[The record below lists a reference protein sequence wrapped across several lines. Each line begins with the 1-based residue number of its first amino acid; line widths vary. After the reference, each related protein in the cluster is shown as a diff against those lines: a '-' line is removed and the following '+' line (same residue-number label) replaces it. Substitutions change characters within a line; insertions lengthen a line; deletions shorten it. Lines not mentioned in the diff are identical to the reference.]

1 MKIILALLSV
11 LAIVLGGAFY
21 YTQRAVVKPS
31 SFFRTT
37 PVQRDNLLCTI
48 SATGTLEPEELV
60 NVGAQVAGLITGFG
74 KDIDGKRVDYN
85 SVVEKD
91 ADLAYIDQASYQATF
106 DQAEASLAKSHA
118 DLMQYEAKL
127 EQTKQEWKRAQ
138 VLRPQNAIAETDFD
152 TAHANYKVAEAN
164 VDVAKAVIKQNEALL
179 RVAKTNLGYTTIKS
193 PVRGT
198 VIDRRV
204 NIGQTVVASLN
215 APSIFLI
222 AKDLRKMQVWVSVN
236 EADIGRICVG
246 MPVQFTVD
254 AHPNDTFHGA
264 VAQIRMNATMTSNV
278 VNYTVVVT
286 ADNPD
291 GKLFPYLTASVLFEV
306 DNRPNVLVVPNA
318 ALRWKPKSSQIAST
332 AANTVATSGSNKTAD
347 KKEPP
352 CVWVVADDG
361 KFVRPIRIAVGPTD
375 GILTEIS
382 GEGIKTGTRVVIGEG
397 GSSEDAAEETAGA
410 DEEKPN
416 NPFLPKFPKGHK
428 PPPPPG

>member
-1 MKIILALLSV
+1 MKIILALLI
-11 LAIVLGGAFY
+11 ALGATIGGTIY
-21 YTQRAVVKPS
+21 YTQRAVVRTTAY
-31 SFFRTT
+31 FRTI

-74 KDIDGKRVDYN
+74 KDTQGKSVNYN

-91 ADLAYIDQASYQATF
+91 AELAYIDKAPYQAAF
-106 DQAEASLAKSHA
+106 DQAEAALAKSNA
-118 DLMQYEAKL
+118 DLLQYEAKL

-138 VLRPQNAIAETDFD
+138 VLRPQDAIAETDYD
-152 TAHANYKVAEAN
+152 TAAANYKVAVAN
-164 VDVAKAVIKQNEALL
+164 VDVAKAVIKQSEAAR
-179 RVAKTNLGYTTIKS
+179 RVAQTNLGYTTIKS

-215 APSIFLI
+215 APSLFLI
-222 AKDLRKMQVWVSVN
+222 AKDLRRMEVWVSVN
-236 EADIGRICVG
+236 EADIGRIRVG

-254 AHPNDTFHGA
+254 AHPNNTFHGT
-264 VAQIRMNATMTSNV
+264 VAQIRMNATMTQNV

-291 GKLFPYLTASVLFEV
+291 GKLFPYMTASVLFEV
-306 DNRPNVLVVPNA
+306 DKRSNVLLVQNA
-318 ALRWKPKSSQIAST
+318 ALRWKPRASIIAPD
-332 AANTVATSGSNKTAD
+332 AEKATSTSGAS
-347 KKEPP
+347 KKEPT
-352 CVWVVADDG
+352 CLWVVAEG
-361 KFVRPIRIAVGPTD
+361 ETVRPIEVTVGPSD
-375 GILTEIS
+375 GIRTEVS
-382 GEGIKTGTRVVIGEG
+382 GEGIKEGIRVVVGEG
-397 GSSEDAAEETAGA
+397 SSGDVAEETASGE
-410 DEEKPN
+410 EEKPS